1 VNTTEYLFVGEHADT
16 LASGRHVAPGDSVP
30 ADAVDLDDQHDCNL
44 VDEGRLVPISPPE
57 PSAYEKQSADEL
69 QAEAE
74 RRGLEVDGT
83 GADGNVLKKDL
94 VAALEA
100 HDIDPELKEG
110 K

>member
-30 ADAVDLDDQHDCNL
+30 ADAVDTDDQHDCNL
-44 VDEGRLVPISPPE
+44 VDEGRLVAISPPARN
-57 PSAYEKQSADEL
+57 AYEKRPADEL
-69 QAEAE
+69 QAEAD
-74 RRGLEVDGT
+74 RRGLEVEGT